1 LTKNIR
7 GLKMVNNKTILRA
20 KDYKKLSSQAL
31 SFMIMDR
38 INFMM
43 IGVQINKCKKQIEKI
58 QNELNR
64 RNAV

>member
-1 LTKNIR
+1 
-7 GLKMVNNKTILRA
+7 MVNNKMILRA

-43 IGVQINKCKKQIEKI
+43 IGVQIKKCKNQIEKI